1 MVYEDKEIIQA
12 ACKFKANEYK
22 LNLNSKEMPIERSEK
37 VGKITTFWWKLI
49 EIVRFYDFVWIFI

>member
-37 VGKITTFWWKLI
+37 VGKITTF
-49 EIVRFYDFVWIFI
+49 